1 MLTRARLLLT
11 GFVLVLLVVASRPAY
26 ADGVGVGAKI
36 GPLFPSISSD
46 NITNFKNR
54 TGWMGGIWFG
64 GNRAG
69 TVGIMGEV
77 LYAKKNVPDPL
88 FGLDTDLHYLE
99 IPILLRIN
107 VGSAN
112 RERVAGY
119 IIAGPAFDVKLKAEL
134 NGIDIA
140 EQYEGLDLGVIAGA
154 GVEITRF
161 LVEARYNWGLRN
173 VVKGNLAT
181 TTEIKTRTFAI
192 LFGVRFN

>member
-1 MLTRARLLLT
+1 MLNRTWLLLT
-11 GFVLVLLVVASRPAY
+11 GLVLVTLLAASRPAY

-36 GPLFPSISSD
+36 GPLFPSVSSD

-69 TVGIMGEV
+69 TVGVEGEIM
-77 LYAKKNVPDPL
+77 YAKKNVPDSL
-88 FGLDTDLHYLE
+88 GRDTDLHYLE
-99 IPILLRIN
+99 IPILLRVN
-107 VGSAN
+107 VGSSN

-119 IIAGPAFDVKLKAEL
+119 VIAGPAFDVKLKAEL
-134 NGIDIA
+134 NGVDIGS
-140 EQYEGLDLGVIAGA
+140 QYEGLDIGVIGGV

-161 LVEARYNWGLRN
+161 LIEGRYNWGLRN
-173 VVKGNLAT
+173 VVNGNLAT
-181 TTEIKTRTFAI
+181 TTEIKTRTFAL